1 MHYFFSPLA
10 DWDTFCCQCVFVCLY
25 LFVPWHSSL
34 HGMTVLWLKQFKML
48 KICNVA
54 KGQRRPSACV
64 THNKAAQQHCDCLLD
79 PDVTWG
85 RCMTSLIAKASF
97 CEISWFFFF
106 SDEQYLPSW
115 DTTWNRQER
124 NYTNEKK
131 MTEYNKTE
139 CINI

>member
-64 THNKAAQQHCDCLLD
+64 THNKAVQQYCDCLLD

-106 SDEQYLPSW
+106 FQMS
-115 DTTWNRQER
+115 
-124 NYTNEKK
+124 
-131 MTEYNKTE
+131 
-139 CINI
+139 NICLHRTRPETDRKEIIQMKRKWQNITKLNA